1 MLVVYGCIVMYSPG
15 VTCDN
20 LKHTGLWVWVG
31 ITLHKQVIVLLYA
44 LGVFVYLNYILPLGK
59 TTFFIFITTIVFVT
73 NLNVK
78 K

>member
-1 MLVVYGCIVMYSPG
+1 MYSPG

-59 TTFFIFITTIVFVT
+59 TTSLYLYCYYNYICLTNTNITYI
-73 NLNVK
+73 NLT
-78 K
+78 